1 MADFSILC
9 QFYTQYRVDKFFHV
23 FIQSKYQNAFR
34 FMNCVPC
41 TNGEKYYDFNI
52 CNFLKLLLY
61 SVHLFEV
68 MCPYLPYLVPG
79 RFLKSNTKK
88 KNHITFD
95 KMCLLQAISKI
106 REFLMQKIYSFR
118 KPMSNYQVPQNAML
132 KFRFVWIYT
141 CMCNIHKLIQQL
153 NYCTVIHASQCMYT
167 LKNKIIM
174 NGLRQYNYTV
184 SVKSFEP
191 CSFILM
197 ICH

>member
-1 MADFSILC
+1 MILI
-9 QFYTQYRVDKFFHV
+9 FVTFLNYYYTVY
-23 FIQSKYQNAFR
+23 I
-34 FMNCVPC
+34 
-41 TNGEKYYDFNI
+41 
-52 CNFLKLLLY
+52 FLKLCVLIY
-61 SVHLFEV
+61 RTWQVSEIK
-68 MCPYLPYLVPG
+68 Y
-79 RFLKSNTKK
+79 KK

-153 NYCTVIHASQCMYT
+153 NYCIVIHASQCMYT

-184 SVKSFEP
+184 SVKSFVP